1 MLKRLVIESKLIDY
15 QYFMDHIQYYEIFL
29 LSDLLPWA
37 NKQQLE
43 QTRILLWGSISPYL
57 KKHKSAEEIMP
68 LYTDKDYDIEK
79 EEKLPDEEINK
90 IREIIKQQW
99 QIN

>member
-15 QYFMDHIQYYEIFL
+15 QYFMDNMQYYEIFL

-37 NKQQLE
+37 SKQQLE

>member
-37 NKQQLE
+37 SKQQLE

>member
-15 QYFMDHIQYYEIFL
+15 QYFMDYMQYYEIFL

-37 NKQQLE
+37 SKQQLE